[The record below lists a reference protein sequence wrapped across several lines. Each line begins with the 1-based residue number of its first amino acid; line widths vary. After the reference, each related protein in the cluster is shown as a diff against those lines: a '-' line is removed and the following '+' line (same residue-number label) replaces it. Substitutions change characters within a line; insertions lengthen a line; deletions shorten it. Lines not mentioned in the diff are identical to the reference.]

1 MPHFALAG
9 GNHPPKSG
17 DFFMNKIND
26 ILRCKLILIP
36 YNSKKEITE
45 NIRTNLSVFLENIVS
60 FSGIINIFA

>member
-26 ILRCKLILIP
+26 ILRCKLILIL
-36 YNSKKEITE
+36 YNNKKEITE

>member
-1 MPHFALAG
+1 LPHFALAG

-26 ILRCKLILIP
+26 ILRCKLILIL
-36 YNSKKEITE
+36 YNNKKEITE

>member
-26 ILRCKLILIP
+26 ILRCKLIL
-36 YNSKKEITE
+36 YNNKKEITE